1 MTYQAPLQDM
11 QFVLMDVF
19 KAPQQWQQMPALA
32 ESIDADT
39 ALAILEEGAKISGE
53 LLAPINR
60 QGDEQGVQ
68 LEQGQVITPDGF
80 KQAYQTYAESGW
92 AGFGGAPEFG
102 GMGMPKSLGVL
113 FEEMCYSANNSFS
126 LYPSLTAGAA
136 LCILSHGSHAQKQTY
151 LPKLYSG
158 EWAGAMDMTE
168 PQSGSDLSGV
178 RTKAEPQQDGSYKI
192 SGTKIFITGGD
203 QDLTENVVHLVLARL
218 PDAPAGSRGLSLFI
232 VPKHLPNDD
241 GSVGERNGVN
251 VGALEHKM
259 GIKASA
265 TCVMHYE
272 EATGF
277 LLGKANRG
285 LVAMFTMMNYERLSI
300 SLQGI
305 GCAEMGYQMAANYAK
320 ERNQGKGAS
329 QATTANSDPIVVHG
343 DVRRMLLTIAAMTE
357 PSRALAVMTGMAL
370 DKAKFATDGKK
381 EAEQMVNLLVPLC
394 KAFFTDLG
402 LESTV
407 HAQQVFG
414 GHGFIRE
421 TGVEQLV
428 RDVRIAQ
435 IYEGTNGIQA
445 LDLLARKVLPND
457 AAALKALQA
466 QALEVTAVVAPE
478 HKAWAEQVDAAF
490 NRLIDAAITIK
501 NSDNKADAVNAAA
514 VDYLHAMGYAT
525 YGYLWLKMLN
535 ALPQSE
541 QSEQFKQRKS
551 AIAGFYFGRMMP
563 RFDAH
568 LVSALAP
575 TDLTMSLDNELF

>member
-1 MTYQAPLQDM
+1 MSYQAPLQDM

-19 KAPQQWQQMPALA
+19 KADQQWQQMPALA
-32 ESIDADT
+32 DLIDADT
-39 ALAILEEGAKISGE
+39 AMAILDEGAKLSSE

-68 LEQGQVITPDGF
+68 FNDGVVTTPDGF
-80 KQAYQTYAESGW
+80 KEAYNVYAESGW
-92 AGFGGAPEFG
+92 AGFGGDPEYG

-113 FEEMCYSANNSFS
+113 FEEMCYGANNSFS
-126 LYPSLTAGAA
+126 LYGALSAGAA
-136 LCILSHGSHAQKQTY
+136 LCIHSHGSEQQKALY

-168 PQSGSDLSGV
+168 PQSGSDLAGV
-178 RTKAEPQQDGSYKI
+178 RTKAVDNGDGTFAI

-232 VPKHLPNDD
+232 VPKMQVNDD
-241 GSVGERNGVN
+241 GSIGARNGVN
-251 VGALEHKM
+251 VGAVEHKM

-265 TCVMHYE
+265 TCVMHFDN
-272 EATGF
+272 ATGY

-320 ERNQGKGAS
+320 DRNQGKGDS
-329 QATTANSDPIVVHG
+329 QTTGAAQDPIVVHG

-357 PSRALAVMTGMAL
+357 PSRALAVMTGMEL
-370 DKAKFATDGKK
+370 DKTKFAEEGRKQ
-381 EAEQMVNLLVPLC
+381 AEQMVNLLVPLC
-394 KAFFTDLG
+394 KAFFTDIG
-402 LESTV
+402 LDSTV

-414 GHGFIRE
+414 GHGYVRE

-445 LDLLARKVLPND
+445 LDLLHRKVLPHDGAALRALHAEVKQTISELAECDKAWGETVDSAFNQLLD
-457 AAALKALQA
+457 AALTLKG
-466 QALEVTAVVAPE
+466 
-478 HKAWAEQVDAAF
+478 
-490 NRLIDAAITIK
+490 
-501 NSDNKADAVNAAA
+501 NSHLADAVSAAA

-525 YGYLWLKMLN
+525 YGYLWLKMVN
-535 ALPQSE
+535 ALPASNQSDD
-541 QSEQFKQRKS
+541 FKRRKR
-551 AIAGFYFGRMMP
+551 ALAAFYFGRLMP
-563 RFDAH
+563 RFDSH
-568 LVSALAP
+568 LASAMAP
-575 TDLTMSLDNELF
+575 VDLTMELANDLF